1 MLFRKKWN
9 RSMEILKERSGKNN
23 ETEQDKIEIEENG
36 LPVEKHD
43 VFAMILSA
51 LIVIVPIALIVLLVM
66 VLFGSLIF
74 LL

>member
-1 MLFRKKWN
+1 
-9 RSMEILKERSGKNN
+9 MEILKERSGKNN